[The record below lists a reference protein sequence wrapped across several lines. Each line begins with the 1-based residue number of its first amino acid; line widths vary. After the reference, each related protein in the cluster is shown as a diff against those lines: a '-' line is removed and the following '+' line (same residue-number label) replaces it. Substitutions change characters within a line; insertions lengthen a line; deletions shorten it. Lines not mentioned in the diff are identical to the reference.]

1 MIGDI
6 MKTRLFLISL
16 ALWIV
21 LSCVMRLIPPSYEGF
36 TQGTLGEKVSIET
49 DESLW
54 FKRPESSR
62 LVEVKNNGIK
72 LCESDPNASCAI
84 FHIDLHNGSGLLTR
98 STKLDVE
105 VREGYSEEKYDIV
118 MSFDGMKGTVQSNL
132 IRMIPPETR
141 KEK

>member
-1 MIGDI
+1 

-72 LCESDPNASCAI
+72 PCESDPNASCVI
-84 FHIDLHNGSGLLTR
+84 FHMDLHNGSGLLTR

-105 VREGYSEEKYDIV
+105 VRAGDSEEKYDIV
-118 MSFDGMKGTVQSNL
+118 MSFDGMKATVQSNL
-132 IRMIPPETR
+132 VRMIPPETK